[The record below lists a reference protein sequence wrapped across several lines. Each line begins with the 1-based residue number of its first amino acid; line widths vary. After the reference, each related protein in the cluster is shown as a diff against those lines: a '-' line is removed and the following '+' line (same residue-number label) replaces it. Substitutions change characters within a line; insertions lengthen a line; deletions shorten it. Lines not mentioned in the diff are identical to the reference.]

1 MSIYLAS
8 RIVPVVVATLFL
20 TACSHPSNSNE
31 THSARLQDRI
41 VGTWQFATL
50 GNVEQ
55 TYSNNGGF
63 RLFVIPLAPSSR
75 PQSQDGTWSIE
86 SNRLTVDTGT
96 QSVVLTILKLEDSV
110 LVYEATNKHGEIKDT
125 TWKRIK

>member
-1 MSIYLAS
+1 MKIYLAS
-8 RIVPVVVATLFL
+8 RIVLIAVAALFL
-20 TACSHPSNSNE
+20 TACSHPGSSDE
-31 THSARLQDRI
+31 THSTRPQDRI

-50 GNVEQ
+50 GNVEE

-63 RLFVIPLAPSSR
+63 RLLVIPLDSSPS
-75 PQSQDGTWSIE
+75 QSQDGTWSIE

-110 LVYEATNKHGEIKDT
+110 LVYEATNKQGVVKVT